1 MFYPSF
7 MPWLSL
13 FLLLS
18 CLITAGQTQSG
29 TNRDGA
35 VSQGD
40 LSRARTELE
49 AQHAADPTNLKIAI
63 QLANIYIRM
72 QRHAEAVD
80 LLMPLEP
87 GHETNMDLEY
97 SLAYALIQSGKEAEG
112 IVRMENVARTTRS
125 ANAWTIAGGARLHRN
140 ELAEARSDLD
150 SALALNPS
158 LPGLYSLAAQ
168 VRHAQGD
175 ARGAVPLFQAA
186 LRADPRDFEA
196 NLHLGIYL
204 LEQGDYE
211 SARPLL
217 QLAEQLDPA
226 SPLARLKLAKLNEMT
241 GNDAEAQAVFEQLEE
256 SNPEWLDPHI
266 ELARMYYK
274 QHRIADSQRERNL
287 IEQIEA
293 REQKSGPSK
302 Q

>member
-1 MFYPSF
+1 MRWP
-7 MPWLSL
+7 SL

-18 CLITAGQTQSG
+18 CLITEGLAQSG
-29 TNRDGA
+29 TNRENAG
-35 VSQGD
+35 SQSD
-40 LSRARTELE
+40 LSRARAVLEAEHAANPTDPRIATEL
-49 AQHAADPTNLKIAI
+49 
-63 QLANIYIRM
+63 ANAYIRM
-72 QRHAEAVD
+72 GRHAEAVD
-80 LLMPLEP
+80 LLLPLEP
-87 GHETNMDLEY
+87 GREANMDLEY
-97 SLAYALIQSGKEAEG
+97 SLAFALIQSGKEAEG
-112 IVRMENVARTTRS
+112 IARMENVARTTRS

-150 SALALNPS
+150 SALALDPS
-158 LPGLYSLAAQ
+158 LPGLYSMAAQ

-175 ARGAVPLFQAA
+175 AQGAIPLFQAA

-204 LEQGDYE
+204 LEQGDYDN
-211 SARPLL
+211 ARPLL

-226 SPLARLKLAKLNEMT
+226 SPLARLKLAKLKEMT
-241 GNDAEAQAVFEQLEE
+241 GNDAEAQAVFEQLEKT
-256 SNPEWLDPHI
+256 NPDWLDPHI
-266 ELARMYYK
+266 ELARIYYK
-274 QHRIADSQRERNL
+274 QHRAEDSQRERNL

>member
-1 MFYPSF
+1 MRR
-7 MPWLSL
+7 LIL
-13 FLLLS
+13 FLLVS
-18 CLITAGQTQSG
+18 CLVTEAQTQSG
-29 TNRDGA
+29 TYREDAG
-35 VSQGD
+35 SQGD
-40 LSRARTELE
+40 LNRARMELE
-49 AQHAADPTNLKIAI
+49 ARHAADPADLKIAT
-63 QLANIYIRM
+63 QLANTYIRM
-72 QRHAEAVD
+72 GRNAEAVE

-87 GHETNMDLEY
+87 GDEANMDLEY
-97 SLAYALIQSGKEAEG
+97 SLAYALIQSGKESEG
-112 IVRMENVARTTRS
+112 IARMENVARTTRS

-150 SALALNPS
+150 AALALDPS

-168 VRHAQGD
+168 ARHAQGD
-175 ARGAVPLFQAA
+175 AQGAIPLFQSA

-204 LEQGDYE
+204 LEQGDYDG
-211 SARPLL
+211 AKPLL

-241 GNDAEAQAVFEQLEE
+241 GNTEEAQAVFEQLEKT
-256 SNPEWLDPHI
+256 NPDWIDPHI
-266 ELARMYYK
+266 ELARIYYK
-274 QHRIADSQRERNL
+274 QHRAEDSQRERNL